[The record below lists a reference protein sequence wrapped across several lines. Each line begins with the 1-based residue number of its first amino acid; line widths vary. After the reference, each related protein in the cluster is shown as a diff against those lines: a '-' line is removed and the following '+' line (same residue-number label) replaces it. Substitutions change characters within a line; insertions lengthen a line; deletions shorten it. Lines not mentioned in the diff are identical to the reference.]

1 MNTIAVILI
10 NYNSAKYTI
19 DCIKSIWDKTSSN
32 LDYEIIVVDNN
43 SEINDF
49 NLINSFVNQ
58 ENKSNLKLIKSKV
71 NTGFGGG
78 NMIGAQSTNAKYL
91 AFVNN
96 DSIFINDCFSLI
108 INAMESNE
116 NYGICGPKAYKED
129 GSVLPTLD
137 HFASPIKEFLGRSIL
152 EKINPIKFVDRK
164 KEYLNHQS
172 GQFISGSFMV
182 IKAEDFWEI
191 GGFDTNIFLY
201 YEETDLCIRL
211 LKQKNKKA
219 YLIPEAEFI
228 HYHGASTPKSIL
240 IKTEL
245 KISLLYVIRKHY
257 GYFWFLIILNKLR
270 IQYLIKSVF
279 KLKNIP
285 ILNVLIKGAHIS
297 DSLKNKQFNG
307 NL

>member
-78 NMIGAQSTNAKYL
+78 NMIGAQASNSKYL
-91 AFVNN
+91 AFINN
-96 DSIFINDCFSLI
+96 DSIFMNDCLSLL
-108 INAMESNE
+108 INAMETHE
-116 NYGICGPKAYKED
+116 NYGVCGPKAYKED
-129 GSVLPTLD
+129 GSILPTLD
-137 HFASPIKEFLGRSIL
+137 HYTSLSKEFLGRSLL
-152 EKINPIKFVDRK
+152 EKINPEKYPNRK
-164 KEYLNHQS
+164 KDYSNHQK
-172 GQFISGSFMV
+172 GQFVSGSFMMV
-182 IKAEDFWEI
+182 KSADFWKV

-201 YEETDLCIRL
+201 HEETDLCKRIYKL
-211 LKQKNKKA
+211 NKHS

-228 HYHGASTPKSIL
+228 HYHGASTPKSIA

-245 KISLLYVIRKHY
+245 KLSQLYVIRKHY
-257 GYFWFLIILNKLR
+257 GYFKFKFLLTFFQFRYFISSI
-270 IQYLIKSVF
+270 F
-279 KLKNIP
+279 KPKYWPLFF
-285 ILNVLIKGAHIS
+285 VLFKGAHLT
-297 DSLKNKQFNG
+297 DSLKQKQFSKN
-307 NL
+307 